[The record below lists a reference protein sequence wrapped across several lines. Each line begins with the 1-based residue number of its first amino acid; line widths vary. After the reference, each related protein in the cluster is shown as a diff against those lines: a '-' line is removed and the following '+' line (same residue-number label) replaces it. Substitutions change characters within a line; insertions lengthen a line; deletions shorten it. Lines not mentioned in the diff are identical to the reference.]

1 MHTIFFEKQQEQ
13 LKKEPLH
20 DKILVVS
27 MMIEETCFNETW
39 KLTEKI
45 NHQDYYELYKAER
58 IKSNFKDIASIIKIQ
73 LEGKKYNEINKKAE
87 YLEKE
92 ILKMMRLKS
101 SSNVVSIDDYEII
114 KKKLKKKININIR
127 CNYIESIDNLEN
139 ISSKKILEIGLS
151 CLDAIINAKELGTE
165 DILISMNQIY
175 QTKFQE
181 FELITINFNEEKKN
195 NIIEIGK
202 LLYKLFNG
210 NKDKENDNIPKYA
223 TEEESK
229 IINLFFLK
237 ESLSEEELKIEL
249 TKLKSNIEDR
259 LCPLKIDE
267 KEEKEEEQLLFDQT
281 LSILD
286 NKKQEKDESYFDKTL
301 SILDSKQIEE
311 EEEDQYDKTVSIYS
325 SNKKE

>member
-1 MHTIFFEKQQEQ
+1 
-13 LKKEPLH
+13 
-20 DKILVVS
+20 
-27 MMIEETCFNETW
+27 
-39 KLTEKI
+39 
-45 NHQDYYELYKAER
+45 
-58 IKSNFKDIASIIKIQ
+58 
-73 LEGKKYNEINKKAE
+73 
-87 YLEKE
+87 
-92 ILKMMRLKS
+92 
-101 SSNVVSIDDYEII
+101 
-114 KKKLKKKININIR
+114 
-127 CNYIESIDNLEN
+127 
-139 ISSKKILEIGLS
+139 
-151 CLDAIINAKELGTE
+151 
-165 DILISMNQIY
+165 MNQIY

-267 KEEKEEEQLLFDQT
+267 KEESEEEQLLFDQT